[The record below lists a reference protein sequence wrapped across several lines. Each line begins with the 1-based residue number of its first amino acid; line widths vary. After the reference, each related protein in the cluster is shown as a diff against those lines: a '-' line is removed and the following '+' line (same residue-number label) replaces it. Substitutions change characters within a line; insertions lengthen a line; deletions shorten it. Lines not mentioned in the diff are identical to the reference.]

1 MNLTAK
7 LKDKTA
13 ARLSVAQEYIQ
24 GAEYD
29 KLSKTY
35 WRKDISGAPFGDYG
49 SYTGYFEVV
58 GGELH
63 FKVCEGTNPK
73 FFMTTERP
81 EKGKR

>member
-1 MNLTAK
+1 MDLITK

-24 GAEYD
+24 GADYD
-29 KLSKTY
+29 ETSKMY
-35 WRKDISGAPFGDYG
+35 WRNDISGALFGDYG

-63 FKVCEGTNPK
+63 FEVCEGTHPK
-73 FFMTTERP
+73 FFMTTVRP
-81 EKGKR
+81 ERRGK